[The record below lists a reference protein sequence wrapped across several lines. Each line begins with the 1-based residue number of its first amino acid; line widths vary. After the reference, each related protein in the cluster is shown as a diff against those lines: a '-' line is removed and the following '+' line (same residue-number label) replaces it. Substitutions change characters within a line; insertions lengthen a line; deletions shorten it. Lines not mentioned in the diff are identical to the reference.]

1 MVKFVDYAQK
11 IVDSYACKEKQEPE
25 EEIKL
30 GAYDT
35 MPFFCEITAD
45 DKNCDVVKVPIL

>member
-1 MVKFVDYAQK
+1 MVKFVDYALK
-11 IVDSYACKEKQEPE
+11 IVDSYACKEKEKPE

-35 MPFFCEITAD
+35 MPFF
-45 DKNCDVVKVPIL
+45 L